1 MMDATAGGLA
11 LRLYEALHDG
21 EGLLGAV
28 QGLADSLGAS
38 SHAVHQ
44 IRYRNGR
51 PAESVSAGKGGISG
65 SAMEDYARFWVRH
78 DPWARA
84 GAVLP
89 AGVHDIGRHVAAEE
103 LRRSRIWNEWGRPN
117 DAAFHAL
124 GVVLRREEAMSSGV
138 YFHRREGQDAFGP
151 REVALAE
158 SMLPHL
164 RRVFVANEVLAPAR
178 DAAGPALRAGLDA
191 ITDGVL
197 LLDEARR
204 LAFANRA
211 MEAMVAQRDGLA
223 LVAVNGI
230 DTPDAAS
237 RIAVSRAV
245 TAALAALEG
254 KVGLLPFA
262 GSLAIPRPSGGAPWL
277 VRAVPINRADL
288 ADAQA
293 GFRGVMLLVQDGE
306 RRTKP
311 NAALLARLYGLTP
324 AQAAIA
330 AAFAA
335 GRTVQDYAAWRRI
348 SVGTVRG
355 HLGAVLRKTG
365 CRSLAELAARL
376 ARLPE

>member
-11 LRLYEALHDG
+11 LRLYESLHDG

-28 QGLADSLGAS
+28 QGLADRLGAS

-51 PAESVSAGKGGISG
+51 PAESISAGKGGIAG

-84 GAVLP
+84 GALLS
-89 AGVHDIGRHVAAEE
+89 AGVHDIGRHVPPEE

-124 GVVLRREEAMSSGV
+124 GVVLKREDAQSSGV
-138 YFHRREGQDAFGP
+138 YFHRREAQEAFGP
-151 REVALAE
+151 DELALAE
-158 SMLPHL
+158 AMLPHL
-164 RRVFVANEVLAPAR
+164 KRVFVANELLAPAR

-191 ITDGVL
+191 ISEGVV

-204 LAFANRA
+204 LAFVNRA
-211 MEAMVAQRDGLA
+211 MEAMVAQNDGLA
-223 LVAVNGI
+223 LGVLNGI

-237 RIAVSRAV
+237 RIAASRAV

-254 KVGLLPFA
+254 RVGLLPFA
-262 GSLAIPRPSGGAPWL
+262 GSFAIPRPSGGAPWL
-277 VRAVPINRADL
+277 VRAVPINRADF
-288 ADAQA
+288 ADTQA
-293 GFRGVMLLVQDGE
+293 GFRGVMLLVNDSE
-306 RRTKP
+306 RRVRP
-311 NAALLARLYGLTP
+311 NAALLGRLYGLTP
-324 AQAAIA
+324 AQAGIA

-348 SVGTVRG
+348 SVATVRA

-365 CRSLAELAARL
+365 CRTQAELAARL